1 MTTQEQ
7 LRQAI
12 LDGDYVL
19 SAFLFG
25 KLPRTPQ
32 SLQEVSDIK
41 QLLTWAL
48 QMMRMNR
55 AHDAARLAELIRSSL
70 YQPHRPEPHS
80 TWQLSA

>member
-12 LDGDYVL
+12 LDNDIVL
-19 SAFLFG
+19 SAVLFG
-25 KLPRTPQ
+25 KLPRAPK
-32 SLQEVSDIK
+32 SLQEVCDIK
-41 QLLTWAL
+41 QLLIWAL
-48 QMMRMNR
+48 QMMRVNR

-70 YQPHRPEPHS
+70 YPPRRSETHS